1 MIYERESDKPVEA
14 AAKDLAAAVER
25 HGFGV
30 LHSYDFKATLAAK
43 GQPIEPECRVLEVC
57 NPRQAR
63 EVLTNDITLNMA
75 LPCRLSVF
83 ERRGRTV
90 IGMVPP
96 SDVLRLISDSPELRK
111 VAAEVETTMKA
122 IIDEAM

>member
-1 MIYERESDKPVEA
+1 MIYERKSGKAVEA
-14 AAKDLAAAVER
+14 AARDLAGAVER

-57 NPRQAR
+57 NPAQAR

-83 ERRGRTV
+83 ERDGHTI

-96 SDVLRLISDSPELRK
+96 SDVLGLISDSAELRK
-111 VAAEVETTMKA
+111 VADDVEATMKA
-122 IIDEAM
+122 IIDEAA